1 MKFYRGSGRG
11 ARAYV
16 EADHHRAD
24 DYYLADGAGI
34 AEMIRVDGRT
44 GSVLNRMAL
53 DGDGY
58 ESWVE
63 GVDVATGLDKGH
75 VRTDAHAL
83 RFAEVIVNGP
93 KSWSLAAGLH
103 PDISAALDAA
113 QDRAVQQIGQYIGTH
128 VCTRVGSRGKQRQV
142 RVQQA
147 EMAAIRH
154 YTSRGGDPH
163 RHLHLQ
169 INARVPAA
177 GKWRGIDSAQLL
189 RMQRAIN
196 GIGHRTVL
204 ADPEFRA
211 ALALHGYTVDSDGEI
226 AQLAAAVPAMSKRAA
241 QVAANIQRYERQWRT
256 EHPGEEPG
264 PGLLRAWD
272 ERAWADKRE
281 AKRNNPTRG
290 PECETAWIGELR
302 SLGVDVDGHL
312 AAAPT
317 GTGGMPVGAVDR
329 DEAADR
335 VLKVLGAG
343 GRGRSSWNV
352 YDNRGVT
359 EEVLAARRT
368 PRCRRRR
375 SRGPV
380 CRHRPTPGVPG
391 TRGGRRRP
399 SRGPVPVRGGPAG
412 PGAPPAP
419 HLAGGDRPGT
429 RPSRPS

>member
-1 MKFYRGSGRG
+1 MC
-11 ARAYV
+11 
-16 EADHHRAD
+16 
-24 DYYLADGAGI
+24 
-34 AEMIRVDGRT
+34 
-44 GSVLNRMAL
+44 
-53 DGDGY
+53 

-103 PDISAALDAA
+103 PGISAALDAA
-113 QDRAVQQIGQYIGTH
+113 QDRAVQQIGQYIATH
-128 VCTRVGSRGKQRQV
+128 VCTRVGPRGKQRQV
-142 RVQQA
+142 RVQQV

-196 GIGHRTVL
+196 GIGHRTVM

-211 ALALHGYTVDSDGEI
+211 ALAAHGYTVTTNGEI
-226 AQLAAAVPAMSKRAA
+226 TQLAAAVPAMSKRSA

-256 EHPGEEPG
+256 EHPGAEPG

-281 AKRNNPTRG
+281 AKKNHPTRG
-290 PECETAWIGELR
+290 PECETAWIRELR
-302 SLGVDVDGHL
+302 GLGVDIDAQL

-343 GRGRSSWNV
+343 GRGRSTRNV

-359 EEVLAARRT
+359 EEVLPARKVIPP
-368 PRCRRRR
+368 PR
-375 SRGPV
+375 V
-380 CRHRPTPGVPG
+380 
-391 TRGGRRRP
+391 
-399 SRGPVPVRGGPAG
+399 
-412 PGAPPAP
+412 
-419 HLAGGDRPGT
+419 
-429 RPSRPS
+429 